1 MFGFWNKNKKIDTWE
16 IKQFK
21 DAIRTIISFIALSEW
36 PKARKA
42 IEEIEQKENE
52 WLNKAIEEIKTRLEN
67 QSDKIEIEK
76 AKYVKIFQKRQKQI
90 IKQKNI
96 LNKLESEYTK
106 KIAKERFKIR
116 FQKIKNE
123 ITNLIW
129 NDRSI
134 DAMTLLK
141 RFLEENKENSIVID
155 FYNSEKKKV
164 IASIDKQRKK
174 EQEKIKHD
182 ARKEALSLIWRDIKI
197 KNFDEENKEDKKDWF
212 FWSLN
217 KTIKFYKELKEKR
230 RLKNIQDEVLLMIEE
245 WNQVDDDIKLKKLEN
260 VHKWLTKE
268 LNNKDMIWYDI
279 YWKILWADKISGD
292 TFWLEETKDDYIFF
306 IWDATWHGIRA
317 WFIITI
323 LNKIL
328 RENIKKA
335 FNEIVFLINNWL
347 KQDLNSRNFITGIFY
362 KIKKENNSM
371 EYIGMGHEPMLI
383 YRKKTN
389 TVEKLIAGWIAGW
402 IRIIKNIDDVK
413 TKSLELDQWDIIMV
427 FSDWIIENK
436 WINWD
441 YYWMEKLIEA
451 FTTAASN
458 QDDIKVIYDFI
469 LNDVKLFKWSWLFN
483 DDATMVF
490 LRRNEEKD
498 IVKEDDSYIEE
509 IKKREWLW
517 KKEIKKFKWKNK
529 EEIEKEIEKIRK
541 KKETERVVKSLE
553 NLWYTWEVLR
563 VKEEAIRFIKKWFID
578 KEINYY
584 LKKAM
589 DNEKTYKVNQKNQKL
604 SIKYNILNEL
614 LKKWDTKT
622 VISELEDIIAK
633 DGNV

>member
-16 IKQFK
+16 IKQFN
-21 DAIRTIISFIALSEW
+21 DAIRTIKSFIVLSEW

-52 WLNKAIEEIKTRLEN
+52 WLNKAIEEIKIRLE
-67 QSDKIEIEK
+67 DKPDRIEIEK
-76 AKYVKIFQKRQKQI
+76 SKYVKIFQKRQKEI
-90 IKQKNI
+90 IKLKNS
-96 LNKLESEYTK
+96 LSKLEIEYTK
-106 KIAKERFKIR
+106 RIAKERFKIR

-141 RFLEENKENSIVID
+141 RFLEENKENWIVID

-164 IASIDKQRKK
+164 IASIEKQRKK

-182 ARKEALSLIWRDIKI
+182 AKKEALSLIWRDIKI
-197 KNFDEENKEDKKDWF
+197 KNFDEEESEEKKEWF
-212 FWSLN
+212 FGIIN
-217 KTIKFYKELKEKR
+217 KSIKFSKELKEKR
-230 RLKNIQDEVLLMIEE
+230 RLKKIQDEVLLMIEE
-245 WNQVDDDIKLKKLEN
+245 WNKVDDDIKLKKLEN

-306 IWDATWHGIRA
+306 IWDATGHGIRA

-323 LNKIL
+323 LNKTL

-362 KIKKENNSM
+362 KIKKENNTI

-402 IRIIKNIDDVK
+402 IRIIKNIEDVK
-413 TKSLELDQWDIIMV
+413 TKSLELEQWDIVMV

-441 YYWMEKLIEA
+441 YYWIEKLIEA
-451 FTTAASN
+451 FSTAASN

-498 IVKEDDSYIEE
+498 IVKEDDEYIED
-509 IKKREWLW
+509 IKNREWLW
-517 KKEIKKFKWKNK
+517 KKELKQFKWKNK
-529 EEIEKEIEKIRK
+529 EEIEKEVEKLRR
-541 KKETERVVKSLE
+541 KKETDRVVKSLQ

-578 KEINYY
+578 EKINYY

-589 DNEKTYKVNQKNQKL
+589 DNEKIYKVKQKNQKL
-604 SIKYNILNEL
+604 SIKYTILNEL

-622 VISELEDIIAK
+622 VISEIEDIIAK